1 VIVNAIPAPMIF
13 RTALRARG
21 VMTLSGVTSAPSTS
35 ATTKRTS
42 SGVSSF
48 LLAIES
54 TSPEHNL
61 S

>member
-1 VIVNAIPAPMIF
+1 
-13 RTALRARG
+13 
-21 VMTLSGVTSAPSTS
+21 VTSAPSTS